1 MESTYIKKRKELV
14 KLRKAVL
21 EGPRRF
27 TVHFL
32 KGAASDRNAS
42 VRCIEANGVSS
53 LMSCMEISLWPEERF
68 CGTFDY
74 YEPAGF
80 VYGLGWWA
88 GEDLVEEYI
97 VQEGIT
103 GPEAERLRDG
113 IAWLCGK
120 VSLPEGEHYRGMTE
134 MERLSVDAVA
144 GTSIWYG
151 GHAVLDFD
159 EILRKGLGAY
169 EKDIDECPDRDLAKA
184 CGTVLGG
191 IRNYIR
197 RYAGLARKCAE
208 DPEYD
213 RERFTRMAQML
224 DRIETEPPETFGE
237 ALQLV
242 WILHVVDGVDSFG
255 RFDHYMTPFY
265 ERDIASGTLTRE
277 EAYLDLVDLW
287 IRVEY
292 VGAIQN
298 MTIGGTAPDGT
309 AFYSDLTKLILET
322 VSDVGLKGPNLCLLV
337 RKDMPDDIWEAA
349 LACIGRGIG
358 VPALYCDEDYI
369 DMLIREGYDPVT
381 ARGYCLAG
389 CSQVMIPGQSN
400 FVNDAGLY
408 NMAKVMELTLYGGMD
423 PKTGKQIGP
432 ETPDLTEIESFE
444 ELYSCFLKQNDYFI
458 EITSEINNKLA
469 KYLGTECGFVLR
481 SLFTRDCLKK
491 GKGYFE
497 GGPRYNNIELEIIG
511 MTNAADS
518 LLAVK
523 KAVFEEK
530 RFSGDEML
538 RMLRDDFSGW
548 EKEREYLKNGIAK
561 FGNDDCEADT
571 LRADISRYL
580 YEKFSSETSA
590 IGGHFV
596 PGEVMFNMHDYCGQA
611 VGATPDGRLSGKA
624 LADSAGSS
632 QGLDRNGPTALMN
645 SVCGIG
651 ARGYFL
657 TTAVL
662 NLRFMPEVWKE
673 AVRSGKARSLFGTFF
688 GMGGTQLQINV
699 CDPEVLRAAQK
710 DPDSYRSLV
719 VRVGGYSEY
728 FTNLTP
734 SVQNELIE
742 RTSQTV

>member
-1 MESTYIKKRKELV
+1 MENSYIKKRKETV
-14 KLRKAVL
+14 RIRQEALR
-21 EGPRRF
+21 GPRRF

-32 KGAASDRNAS
+32 EGAASDRGAS
-42 VRCIEANGVSS
+42 VRRIEANGVAS
-53 LMSCMEISLWPEERF
+53 LLSGIDIDLWPEDRF

-80 VYGLGWWA
+80 VFGLGWWA
-88 GEDLVEEYI
+88 GDDLLEEYI
-97 VQEGIT
+97 AQEGIA
-103 GPEAERLRDG
+103 GPEAERLRDA
-113 IAWLCGK
+113 IAWLCGR
-120 VSLPEGEHYRGMTE
+120 VGLPEDEHYRGMTE
-134 MERLSVDAVA
+134 NERLSVDAVA

-151 GHAVLDFD
+151 GHAVLDFE
-159 EILRKGLGAY
+159 EILKKGLGGY
-169 EKDIDECPDRDLAKA
+169 EKDIDECPDRDLAEA
-184 CGTVLGG
+184 CRTVLGG

-197 RYAGLARKCAE
+197 RYAELARRCAD

-213 RERFTRMAQML
+213 RERVTRIARML
-224 DRIETEPPETFGE
+224 ERIGTEPPETFEE

-242 WILHVVDGVDSFG
+242 WILHAVDGVDSFG
-255 RFDHYMTPFY
+255 RFDHYMSPFY
-265 ERDIASGTLTRE
+265 ERDIAAGTLTRE

-298 MTIGGTAPDGT
+298 MTIGGTAPDGK
-309 AFYSDLTKLILET
+309 AFYTGLTKLILET
-322 VSDVGLKGPNLCLLV
+322 VADVGLKGPNLCLLV
-337 RKDMPDDIWEAA
+337 RKDMPDEIWDAA

-358 VPALYCDEDYI
+358 IPALYCDEDYI
-369 DMLIREGYDPVT
+369 DMLLREGYDPIT

-389 CSQVMIPGQSN
+389 CSQVMIPGMSN

-408 NMAKVMELTLYGGMD
+408 NIAKVMELTLYGGKD
-423 PKTGKQIGP
+423 PLTGEQVGP
-432 ETPDLTEIESFE
+432 ETPDLTETGSFE
-444 ELYSCFLKQNDYFI
+444 ELYANFLKQNDYFI
-458 EITSEINNKLA
+458 SLTAKINNKLA
-469 KYLGTECGFVLR
+469 RYLGSECGYVLR
-481 SLFTRDCLKK
+481 SLFTKDCLEK
-491 GKGYFE
+491 GKGFFE

-530 RFSGDEML
+530 RFSGEEML
-538 RMLRDDFSGW
+538 RMLRADFTGR
-548 EKEREYLKNGIAK
+548 EKEREYLRSAIAK
-561 FGNDDCEADT
+561 FGNDDREADA
-571 LRADISRYL
+571 LRADISRYV
-580 YEKFSSETSA
+580 YGRFSSEPSV

-596 PGEVMFNMHDYCGQA
+596 PGEVMFNMHDYCGSA

-624 LADSAGSS
+624 LADSAGAS

-673 AVRSGKARSLFGTFF
+673 AVSNGKIRSLFETFF

-699 CDPEVLRAAQK
+699 CDPDVLRAAQK